1 MHQVVMIAYEG
12 GADIID
18 IAGPMDVFATANEIL
33 AMSGKK
39 AFYKLHVLAEE
50 VGACA
55 TACGIKIVAEASWKG
70 WDKKIDTLLISG
82 GRDYRYLQENRE
94 LAGWINDKSTS
105 VDRIVSICTGAF
117 ALAEA
122 GVLNGRKAT
131 THWMALDELKKRNIK
146 ISKPKGMQ
154 YMSVTAMSTPLQAL
168 PRV

>member
-55 TACGIKIVAEASWKG
+55 TACGIKIVQKHHGRLGQEDRYAAHKRRQRLPLS
-70 WDKKIDTLLISG
+70 SG
-82 GRDYRYLQENRE
+82 E
-94 LAGWINDKSTS
+94 
-105 VDRIVSICTGAF
+105 
-117 ALAEA
+117 
-122 GVLNGRKAT
+122 
-131 THWMALDELKKRNIK
+131 
-146 ISKPKGMQ
+146 
-154 YMSVTAMSTPLQAL
+154 
-168 PRV
+168 